1 MICTCQM
8 GLTEQ
13 KCDRSQHLS
22 FEENRTKSPHQP
34 VPQISNSAI
43 VKNNLDERHLR
54 FLIQLQG
61 TKALGCLLRWLRLGA
76 IPVMKE
82 PVAPMKRW
90 ASSYSQLPDTSR
102 SSVVQMLSLKVYCS
116 RGAIALAPILRLGM
130 ICEGSASSKQ
140 QSHIAAV
147 GCDIG

>member
-1 MICTCQM
+1 M

-22 FEENRTKSPHQP
+22 FEENRTKSQHQP

-61 TKALGCLLRWLRLGA
+61 TAERF
-76 IPVMKE
+76 
-82 PVAPMKRW
+82 
-90 ASSYSQLPDTSR
+90 
-102 SSVVQMLSLKVYCS
+102 
-116 RGAIALAPILRLGM
+116 
-130 ICEGSASSKQ
+130 
-140 QSHIAAV
+140 
-147 GCDIG
+147 